1 MATALSM
8 SCPICMD
15 NFNNSDTIYNTSC
28 GHIFHYNCIQRWRL
42 KSANCPVC
50 RVAYVTMQRL
60 FLNFDEHVVKAE
72 EKVKKM
78 EQQLKQLSIDKMAL
92 QSLVDQQGAKKKEP
106 SPRINSNTRKQK
118 QQSSDFHRH
127 PVAFPPVDVKV
138 TSKNSIDQTRVL
150 VKRLPN
156 RHLRYPLIDSVKALT
171 AAMGMKISDDDVHY
185 VGNYANNRLPNTVSL
200 LIQFRT
206 LQLKINFLKNKSKLK
221 NHPEYGSVFIH
232 EYMDED
238 TYSLFHYAKTKL
250 KDHGFF
256 KVFCQNGQ
264 IMAADSRSGRKPIH
278 IKNKAQVDDIICPET
293 ENKNQRSFQI
303 IRETLSSNGTDDLK
317 PIRIRHRPEV
327 FNIIFPETENEYQR
341 SSHIIRQNCEIM
353 SSNGRD
359 GPKPN
364 RMRHRPEVA
373 ISQNNRTNSDNI
385 FPESEV
391 EDAWRCV
398 IA

>member
-1 MATALSM
+1 
-8 SCPICMD
+8 
-15 NFNNSDTIYNTSC
+15 
-28 GHIFHYNCIQRWRL
+28 
-42 KSANCPVC
+42 
-50 RVAYVTMQRL
+50 MQRL
-60 FLNFDEHVVKAE
+60 FLNFDEHVVNAE

-92 QSLVDQQGAKKKEP
+92 QNLVDQQGAKKKEP
-106 SPRINSNTRKQK
+106 SPRINSNIRKQK
-118 QQSSDFHRH
+118 QQSSDFQRH
-127 PVAFPPVDVKV
+127 PVAFQHVDVKV

-171 AAMGMKISDDDVHY
+171 EAMDMKISDDDIHY

-221 NHPEYGSVFIH
+221 NHPEYGSVFIY

-278 IKNKAQVDDIICPET
+278 IKNKTQVDNIICLEP
-293 ENKNQRSFQI
+293 ENKNQRS
-303 IRETLSSNGTDDLK
+303 
-317 PIRIRHRPEV
+317 
-327 FNIIFPETENEYQR
+327 
-341 SSHIIRQNCEIM
+341 SHIFRQNCEIM

-359 GPKPN
+359 RPKPVQI
-364 RMRHRPEVA
+364 RHRPELVF
-373 ISQNNRTNSDNI
+373 SQNNRTNSDI
-385 FPESEV
+385 ISPAFEV
-391 EDAWRCV
+391 EEAGRCV